1 MSIRIFAILAILSVG
16 LIAIKL
22 LSISDGLLSALNPV
36 QPAWAAAKPNDKKDN
51 QSKAPARKNIP
62 DITADPEPAEAEHC
76 KAPGFAEQAGLSEQ
90 ELRVVM
96 RLSERREELDM
107 REDDL
112 ATREAVMTLSEVQLD
127 DRLQRIETAIAKYDQ
142 RIGLLDEQ
150 EEARMAVV
158 VKTYEAMKSKSAA
171 VIFNTL
177 DEKVLLQVATR
188 MKPQSMAKVLAA
200 MNTAK
205 ASALTVRMAEQFSRP
220 ANAEA
225 LLDSS
230 EPLGG

>member
-1 MSIRIFAILAILSVG
+1 M
-16 LIAIKL
+16 
-22 LSISDGLLSALNPV
+22 
-36 QPAWAAAKPNDKKDN
+36 
-51 QSKAPARKNIP
+51 
-62 DITADPEPAEAEHC
+62 
-76 KAPGFAEQAGLSEQ
+76 
-90 ELRVVM
+90 
-96 RLSERREELDM
+96 
-107 REDDL
+107 
-112 ATREAVMTLSEVQLD
+112 ATREAVIALSEAQLD
-127 DRLQRIETAIAKYDQ
+127 DRLQRIDAAIAKYDE

-158 VKTYEAMKSKSAA
+158 VKTYEAMKAKSAA

-205 ASALTVRMAEQFSRP
+205 ASRLTVRMAEQFSRP

-225 LLDSS
+225 LLDTS
-230 EPLGG
+230 EPVGG